1 MTVPCYR
8 WGLHQ
13 VACLQPQR
21 KKVAKPG
28 SFVVVVNQTIIL
40 YTEYNSHGSKFIR
53 YKKDVQSKA
62 SFALDSR
69 PPAPATQSFSIDTT
83 NVNSSL
89 CVSERGLPLSP
100 SLPPPSFP
108 LPLPSSI
115 WPPFPSAL
123 YFPLSIPHSLLSLS
137 LSPLYSF
144 PSSSLY
150 PSLSPLFCP
159 PFSMPLSLYLSSSP
173 SQDSLSVTLY
183 TSLHIPPFYT
193 CFSLVLLTPSLYS
206 SYLYHLSPSI

>member
-89 CVSERGLPLSP
+89 CVSERWLPLSP

-137 LSPLYSF
+137 LSSLFLSVLLSLSF
-144 PSSSLY
+144 SITSF
-150 PSLSPLFCP
+150 LSPLLHA
-159 PFSMPLSLYLSSSP
+159 PLSLSFFLRR
-173 SQDSLSVTLY
+173 
-183 TSLHIPPFYT
+183 HW
-193 CFSLVLLTPSLYS
+193 
-206 SYLYHLSPSI
+206 